1 MGSEEGVIAPTSAN
15 NAAVAGAWIPALVFG
30 IPGDAVTAIV
40 LGALMVYDIKPGP
53 MVFEQSGGQVQA
65 IFMIALIT
73 QCLLLP
79 AGWIGIQTFDRLLKC
94 PRRFILT
101 AVVLF
106 SVVGAYSLQSSLF
119 DVGIMIGFGCLGFLL
134 ERCAIPL
141 APLILGLIL
150 GPMVEKNLRTGLI
163 KTEGDWL
170 PFINRPFCLILFCLL
185 SALLI
190 GPWVYRRLRKP
201 PSGR

>member
-1 MGSEEGVIAPTSAN
+1 
-15 NAAVAGAWIPALVFG
+15 
-30 IPGDAVTAIV
+30 
-40 LGALMVYDIKPGP
+40 

-79 AGWIGIQTFDRLLKC
+79 AGWIGIRTFDRLLKC

-150 GPMVEKNLRTGLI
+150 GPMVEK
-163 KTEGDWL
+163 
-170 PFINRPFCLILFCLL
+170 PPNRADQDRGRL
-185 SALLI
+185 AT
-190 GPWVYRRLRKP
+190 VYQ
-201 PSGR
+201 

>member
-1 MGSEEGVIAPTSAN
+1 MP
-15 NAAVAGAWIPALVFG
+15 LV
-30 IPGDAVTAIV
+30 T
-40 LGALMVYDIKPGP
+40 
-53 MVFEQSGGQVQA
+53 
-65 IFMIALIT
+65 
-73 QCLLLP
+73 
-79 AGWIGIQTFDRLLKC
+79 GWLIGIRTFDRLSNAHAALSSPLWC
-94 PRRFILT
+94 S
-101 AVVLF
+101 F

-134 ERCAIPL
+134 SAVPFP

-150 GPMVEKNLRTGLI
+150 GPMVENLRTGLI

-190 GPWVYRRLRKP
+190 GPWP
-201 PSGR
+201 TAA